1 MSAPTRPGEGRAPP
15 RAALLAAAV
24 AQHRRGALAEAA
36 ALYRRVLAL
45 DPRDFDALHML
56 GVVAAQRGDAEE
68 AIGLLSAAT
77 DARPSSARARFNLG
91 GALMAAGRL
100 REAIAAYDAAVALE
114 PGHAAAWTNR
124 GTCML
129 RLGEATEAARSHAR
143 AVALDPAAPEP
154 RFNLSQALLVAGRL
168 EEAWPGYEARLRTA
182 ELAPHARHG
191 DVARWDGGPCEGR
204 RVLLHAEQGMGDTIH
219 FARYAP
225 LLARRGAHVVLEA
238 QAPLASLLSRLE
250 GVATVVVQDSPPP
263 AVDLACPLPSL
274 PLAFATTLATIPSPG
289 GYLSADP
296 ARVALWRERLGPALR
311 PRVAIA
317 WRGSA
322 AHRNDASRSIDL
334 ARLAPHLPAGIEYL
348 SLQKDMRAGDAEA
361 LRAIPGARDLG
372 ASLRDFDDSAAL
384 CVLAD
389 RVACVDTSLAHLA
402 GALGRPVDVLLP
414 FAPDWRW
421 LLGRRDS
428 PWYASATLHR
438 QEAAG
443 DWSAAL
449 ESLGACLA
457 ALSGRK
463 GPAASPA

>member
-56 GVVAAQRGDAEE
+56 GVVAAPRGDAEE

-129 RLGEATEAARSHAR
+129 
-143 AVALDPAAPEP
+143 

-438 QEAAG
+438 QEAVG

>member
-1 MSAPTRPGEGRAPP
+1 MSARPGPSGGGGAPP
-15 RAALLAAAV
+15 RAALLAAAMER
-24 AQHRRGALAEAA
+24 HRRGALGEAA

-56 GVVAAQRGDAEE
+56 GVVAAQRGDGDE
-68 AIGLLSAAT
+68 AIALLSAAAA
-77 DARPSSARARFNLG
+77 ARPSSARARFNLG
-91 GALMAAGRL
+91 GALMAADRL
-100 REAIAAYDAAVALE
+100 REAIAAYDAAVAAE

-124 GTCML
+124 GTCLL

-143 AVALDPAAPEP
+143 AVALDPGAPEP

-182 ELAPHARHG
+182 ELAPFARHG
-191 DVARWDGGPCEGR
+191 GVARWDGGPCDGR
-204 RVLLHAEQGMGDTIH
+204 RVLLYAEQGMGDTIH

-225 LLARRGAHVVLEA
+225 LLAGRGAHVVLEA
-238 QAPLASLLSRLE
+238 QAPLLPLLARLE
-250 GVATVVVQDSPPP
+250 GVAELRAQDGAPPP

-274 PLAFATTLATIPSPG
+274 PLAFSTTLATIPSPG

-296 ARVALWRERLGPALR
+296 ARVALWRQRLGPARR

-348 SLQKDMRAGDAEA
+348 SLQKDMRAGDAAA

-372 ASLRDFDDSAAL
+372 ASLEDFDDSAAL

-438 QEAAG
+438 QDAPG
-443 DWSAAL
+443 GWPAAL
-449 ESLGACLA
+449 ASLARDLSALA
-457 ALSGRK
+457 RDAG
-463 GPAASPA
+463 

>member
-1 MSAPTRPGEGRAPP
+1 MNARPGPGGGGGASP
-15 RAALLAAAV
+15 RATLLAAAL

-36 ALYRRVLAL
+36 ALYRRVLAE

-56 GVVAAQRGDAEE
+56 GVVAAQGGAHGE
-68 AIGLLSAAT
+68 AIALLASAA
-77 DARPSSARARFNLG
+77 AERPSSARPRFNLA
-91 GALMAAGRL
+91 GALMGAGRL
-100 REAIAAYDAAVALE
+100 REAIAALDEAIAID

-124 GTCML
+124 GICLM
-129 RLGEATEAARSHAR
+129 RLNEAEEAARSHAR
-143 AVALDPAAPEP
+143 ARDLEPQAPEP
-154 RFNLSQALLVAGRL
+154 RFNLSQAMLVAGRL
-168 EEAWPGYEARLRTA
+168 EEAWPDYEARLRTA
-182 ELAPHARHG
+182 ELAPFARHG
-191 DVARWDGGPCEGR
+191 AVARWDGGPCDGR

-225 LLARRGAHVVLEA
+225 LLARRGAQVVLEV
-238 QAPLASLLSRLE
+238 QAPLLPLLARLE
-250 GVATVVVQDSPPP
+250 GVAAIRAQDDAAPP

-274 PLAFATTLATIPSPG
+274 PLAFATRLDTIPSPG

-296 ARVALWRERLGPALR
+296 ARVALWRARLGPARR

-322 AHRNDASRSIDL
+322 AHRNDANRSIDL

-348 SLQKDMRAGDAEA
+348 SLQKDMRAEDAAA

-372 ASLRDFDDSAAL
+372 ASLEDFDDSAAL
-384 CVLAD
+384 CAIAD

-438 QEAAG
+438 QDAPG

-449 ESLGACLA
+449 ASLARDLSALARGA
-457 ALSGRK
+457 G
-463 GPAASPA
+463 